1 MRLNTLRQE
10 MEYYLMLCRQA
21 TNKLDQRI
29 MSERAFGA
37 IQHHFM
43 LFPQEQSKAEQL
55 WDTYKPKF
63 EQIIFGK

>member
-1 MRLNTLRQE
+1 MILEVLKEE

-21 TNKLDQRI
+21 INKFDQRI

-43 LFPQEQSKAEQL
+43 LFPQEQPEAEQL

-63 EQIIFGK
+63 ERIIFGK